1 MANKPTNTIT
11 KKALLEMIHFEVELN
26 EKKKLLENK
35 MIEIKNEM
43 KVLTESDEKKKEMVG
58 AKNKSDKPNTKKKEK
73 EVDEGLGN
81 VFSGL
86 KNVGSAIGNK
96 FAGAAKQA
104 GQAISNKASQVGTNI
119 SNKASAV
126 KTGVQNTATAVGNTY
141 KAGVTQNKVQDTVN
155 GIKQTKMAIAQKT
168 EQMNQLK
175 KEYQALTGK
184 VYGQALGKKNMAT
197 ASNPIPGKNVN
208 QKQVKKVA
216 ESKGSTKI

>member
-126 KTGVQNTATAVGNTY
+126 KTGVQNTATAVGNTH
-141 KAGVTQNKVQDTVN
+141 
-155 GIKQTKMAIAQKT
+155 KT